1 MFTLITKFAID
12 LTVTMVVLFT
22 TAAKFTM
29 FILATIFPRLSKL
42 PTFLHCSGYANVLD
56 MGLLVDT

>member
-1 MFTLITKFAID
+1 MFTLITKFVID
-12 LTVTMVVLFT
+12 LTVTMAVLFT

-42 PTFLHCSGYANVLD
+42 LTFLHCFGYANVLY
-56 MGLLVDT
+56 MRHQVDT